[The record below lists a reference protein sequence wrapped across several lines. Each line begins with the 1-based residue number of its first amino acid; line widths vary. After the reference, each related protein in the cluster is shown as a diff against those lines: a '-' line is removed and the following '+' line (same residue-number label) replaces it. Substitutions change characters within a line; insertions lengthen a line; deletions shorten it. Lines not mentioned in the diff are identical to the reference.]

1 MNRPPSPRDP
11 WWAEHQRTC
20 GGKYEK
26 VKEPENCGKKKT
38 KDSQISNGCK
48 DLRKMI
54 KSKGESSG
62 SGNPSNCSSNSRS
75 DVSFAGHVQESQNAS
90 KTTTHFT
97 GHGFVLGTSTN
108 SKNESKTTM
117 RSKILQAVEKRK
129 KGNSVVQPLRKYFKA
144 STVSDQADTT
154 RMPIYIHEDSPR
166 KQDNVASAS
175 TQVSVTKE
183 SASKQ
188 GSVTEESA
196 SKQGSV
202 AEESASKQG
211 SATEESASKQG
222 SAIEESASK
231 QGSVTEES
239 ASKQGSVAEESA
251 SKQGS
256 ATEES
261 ASKQGSAIEESASK
275 QGSATEESASKQG
288 SVTEESVSTQVNV
301 EHNKIGSDDCI
312 IISPDKHCSASNEI
326 EDVLLI
332 DDEDLA
338 KKDDLHES
346 ENQTDLDFRTCPV
359 CGMAN
364 VPSAIINIH
373 VSLCLDAEE
382 EGLVV
387 DD

>member
-231 QGSVTEES
+231 QGS
-239 ASKQGSVAEESA
+239 
-251 SKQGS
+251 
-256 ATEES
+256 
-261 ASKQGSAIEESASK
+261 
-275 QGSATEESASKQG
+275 ATEESASKQG